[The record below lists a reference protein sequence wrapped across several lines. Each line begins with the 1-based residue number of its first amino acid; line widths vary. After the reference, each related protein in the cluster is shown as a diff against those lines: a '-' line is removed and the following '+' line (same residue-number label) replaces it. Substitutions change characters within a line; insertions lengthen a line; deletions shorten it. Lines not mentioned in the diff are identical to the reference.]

1 MEKQEFKDIW
11 LPLSDGFYR
20 VACSILGTEQDARDA
35 LQDLY
40 IRLWNMRDTIGKV
53 RSPAAYGARMIRN
66 ICMDRLRTRNTG
78 LKTETIDEI
87 SQSGNMEQESA
98 SDKIMIEKEML
109 CVLKKAVA
117 ALPVLQKTVFEMK
130 FFRQMGYDE
139 IVRHTGLSYVNVR
152 VLASRARKAVESALK
167 RFAD

>member
-20 VACSILGTEQDARDA
+20 VTCSILGTEQDARDA

-53 RSPAAYGARMIRN
+53 QSPAAYGARMIRN
-66 ICMDRLRTRNTG
+66 ICMDRFRTGNSGLRA
-78 LKTETIDEI
+78 ETIDEI
-87 SQSGNMEQESA
+87 SQSGDMEPEPA
-98 SDKIMIEKEML
+98 SDEIMIEKEML

-167 RFAD
+167 GFLD